1 MNERYV
7 ESVEM
12 HPDGYPITKYKYIPP
27 KISTFGTTTGA
38 KYSIAGRGA
47 QKSNLAGT
55 AVDHIGDEKSSVRRV
70 KSGV

>member
-1 MNERYV
+1 MNDRYV

-38 KYSIAGRGA
+38 KYSIANRGA

-55 AVDHIGDEKSSVRRV
+55 TVDHVGDKKSSVQRY
-70 KSGV
+70 KSSV